1 MYVSCVMGATA
12 LSTVGMNSAWCD
24 LSQSWHSILRVVNPL
39 NGHLRAPP
47 ALPLCFR
54 LIDFSIH
61 LLIIDRKRNNN
72 GWLLVPRLYLL
83 NADTLLTQ
91 LKIFRAKIFWRE
103 TACAVAGSLS
113 RSGLFWCY
121 KPKYRHLSSNPGG
134 QESPPQLPS
143 PAAITTHHK
152 RATLDKNPHE
162 QFLGLISLLT
172 AEAPT
177 VSEGINF
184 KSGVVV
190 PQQEK
195 ACILAVSRNFLETSH
210 THTWD
215 ISHTELHTV
224 GW

>member
-1 MYVSCVMGATA
+1 MGATA

-24 LSQSWHSILRVVNPL
+24 LSQSWHSILRVINPL
-39 NGHLRAPP
+39 NGRLRAPP

-54 LIDFSIH
+54 LIGFSIH
-61 LLIIDRKRNNN
+61 LLVIDRKRNNH
-72 GWLLVPRLYLL
+72 GRLVVRRLYLL

-91 LKIFRAKIFWRE
+91 LKNFRAKTFWRE
-103 TACAVAGSLS
+103 TACAGAGSLS

-134 QESPPQLPS
+134 QESPRQLPS

-162 QFLGLISLLT
+162 QFPGLISLLT
-172 AEAPT
+172 AGAPT
-177 VSEGINF
+177 VREGINF

-195 ACILAVSRNFLETSH
+195 ACILAVSCNFLETSN
-210 THTWD
+210 TPMWD

-224 GW
+224 DR